1 MYGVLSGH
9 RSLDRTHLS
18 KMPHHQ
24 RRLRGMLSKALH
36 SRSPQMTTSQ
46 QITENILLQRRLPQ
60 RHQITE
66 QRPNDDPAVSSANL
80 ILDEYDIGVPRTNVI
95 SANEIEK
102 SLVRSNGHISH
113 SDTIIELLHPF
124 GLPTE
129 RSTTSNKIPLSS
141 SDVIEQYADIPV
153 SPVNLSSLL
162 LKHSQFKKGRNS
174 ENNSSSD
181 KNILLLAAN
190 SIKMSFMVRLAKD
203 VQRVWRLPFGMGTN
217 PQVSWVYDG
226 LRRAFEELCEM
237 PTVTTVE
244 ANTRLCSFLSTLV
257 SPQVPVIPHLALGL
271 SRDIFGTNI
280 NVDGGSARIVD
291 IAESFMEDLCHALI
305 TRQILAE
312 HHIALTALF
321 ERQRHCSSGGAICI
335 TERSHFKD
343 DEINKLSV
351 IAPVGVVG
359 VNVLMKEVIS
369 RCISQASTWFSE
381 SYGSAAPPVVIDGLI
396 HARVPTVVSAH
407 IEYIVLELVKNA
419 MTASIDMYKHGN
431 VTFRAGQV
439 IDKVQKEISDR
450 STLNAHSPNSTSAT
464 DLYKG
469 TLGCA
474 VEPCTVVYRDPIL
487 ITLALSSKVGGGGGG
502 GSSIGIG
509 AAKQHNQVQQ
519 KQQQQQ
525 ILTVRVSDRSGGLSA
540 KRVAGLGRWTTAASF
555 SDDRRRKRNL
565 GVGLPMSRAYARWL
579 ENGNLD
585 VVAMEGG
592 GLDVYVVVPV
602 GGECIERMQTY

>member
-1 MYGVLSGH
+1 
-9 RSLDRTHLS
+9 
-18 KMPHHQ
+18 
-24 RRLRGMLSKALH
+24 
-36 SRSPQMTTSQ
+36 
-46 QITENILLQRRLPQ
+46 
-60 RHQITE
+60 
-66 QRPNDDPAVSSANL
+66 
-80 ILDEYDIGVPRTNVI
+80 
-95 SANEIEK
+95 
-102 SLVRSNGHISH
+102 
-113 SDTIIELLHPF
+113 
-124 GLPTE
+124 
-129 RSTTSNKIPLSS
+129 
-141 SDVIEQYADIPV
+141 
-153 SPVNLSSLL
+153 
-162 LKHSQFKKGRNS
+162 
-174 ENNSSSD
+174 
-181 KNILLLAAN
+181 
-190 SIKMSFMVRLAKD
+190 
-203 VQRVWRLPFGMGTN
+203 
-217 PQVSWVYDG
+217 
-226 LRRAFEELCEM
+226 
-237 PTVTTVE
+237 
-244 ANTRLCSFLSTLV
+244 
-257 SPQVPVIPHLALGL
+257 
-271 SRDIFGTNI
+271 
-280 NVDGGSARIVD
+280 
-291 IAESFMEDLCHALI
+291 
-305 TRQILAE
+305 
-312 HHIALTALF
+312 
-321 ERQRHCSSGGAICI
+321 
-335 TERSHFKD
+335 
-343 DEINKLSV
+343 
-351 IAPVGVVG
+351 
-359 VNVLMKEVIS
+359 MKEVIS

-450 STLNAHSPNSTSAT
+450 STLNVSVQFYSKFQYLKNVYKAHSPNSTSAT

-469 TLGCA
+469 TLGCT